1 MPREPLKTTKFPVV
15 PKMISSTIEQ
25 TARYSDAAVEG
36 FCKILLVAL
45 VLIVTWVV
53 FGRYV
58 LGQTPQWGEQLALML
73 MVWFGLLSASMAI
86 RRGAHLK
93 LAVLDLILPAKYL
106 KPVHWFYIFVAA
118 AFALFLIWSG
128 IKLVELTSANTL
140 SGLNI
145 SSAWQYL
152 AVPVSGLAILVQIL
166 DKARELS

>member
-1 MPREPLKTTKFPVV
+1 
-15 PKMISSTIEQ
+15 
-25 TARYSDAAVEG
+25 
-36 FCKILLVAL
+36 
-45 VLIVTWVV
+45 
-53 FGRYV
+53 
-58 LGQTPQWGEQLALML
+58 ML

-86 RRGAHLK
+86 RRSAHLK

-106 KPVHWFYIFVAA
+106 KPVHWFSIVVAA

-145 SSAWQYL
+145 SSGWQYL
-152 AVPVSGLAILVQIL
+152 AVPVSGLAMLVQIL